1 MNVHIKIK
9 LRNGDYETVWA
20 EPVTRVTA
28 KLVEIPRS
36 SKYSWGD
43 TIRFNR
49 DSHVAGEVMTRTH
62 VRGVL
67 LYDVPKKDEEKNT
80 RSSTIQQT
88 LQASG
93 IVYECW
99 LPGII
104 GLAIPVHLDRN
115 ALRELGLQHDFSIH
129 FEA

>member
-1 MNVHIKIK
+1 MNVHIKIR

-28 KLVEIPRS
+28 KLTEIPRS
-36 SKYSWGD
+36 SRYSWGD
-43 TIRFNR
+43 TVRFNR
-49 DSHVAGEVMTRTH
+49 DSHVAGEVLTRTH

-67 LYDVPKKDEEKNT
+67 LYDVPTKDEEKNT
-80 RSSTIQQT
+80 RASAVQQI
-88 LQASG
+88 LQSRS
-93 IVYECW
+93 IVHEPW

-104 GLAIPVHLDRN
+104 GLAIPVHLDRM
-115 ALRELGLQHDFSIH
+115 ALRDLGMEHDFTIH